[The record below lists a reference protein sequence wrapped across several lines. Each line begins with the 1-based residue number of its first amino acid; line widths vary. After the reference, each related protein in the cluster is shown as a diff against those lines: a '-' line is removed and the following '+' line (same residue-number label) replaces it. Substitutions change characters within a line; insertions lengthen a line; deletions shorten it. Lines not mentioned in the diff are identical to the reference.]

1 MLADP
6 LFWLA
11 LSLVLLALSLVSLV
25 LAALPALRALGRAAH
40 STERLMNTLDREL
53 PPTLEALRL
62 TGQELTDLSDDL
74 SDGVQRAGHIVQ
86 QVDQSLEVARYQ
98 AQTLHTGSKSLLVGV
113 RAAWQVWRQGRDDSP
128 RSRRPKKLSHQR
140 SQLPP
145 SPPTSPKNSPQN
157 LERELPPGMD
167 RKPIGDLPQPAPE
180 RSKSSQPQQSAD
192 PQGQPSILESSAS
205 EVLESSASD
214 PWA

>member
-145 SPPTSPKNSPQN
+145 SPPTSPQN
-157 LERELPPGMD
+157 VERELPPGMD

-192 PQGQPSILESSAS
+192 PQGQSSI
-205 EVLESSASD
+205 LESSASD

>member
-11 LSLVLLALSLVSLV
+11 LSVVLLATSLLALV
-25 LAALPALRALGRAAH
+25 LAAFPAFRALGRAAH

-53 PPTLEALRL
+53 PPTLEALRI

-86 QVDQSLEVARYQ
+86 QVDQSLGVARHQ
-98 AQTLHTGSKSLLVGV
+98 AQTLHTGSKSLLVGL
-113 RAAWQVWRQGRDDSP
+113 RAAWHTWRQGEEVP
-128 RSRRPKKLSHQR
+128 QRSRRPKKLGHQR

-145 SPPTSPKNSPQN
+145 SPPNSPQNSPQN
-157 LERELPPGMD
+157 LETELPPGMD
-167 RKPIGDLPQPAPE
+167 RQPLGDLPQPAPE

-192 PQGQPSILESSAS
+192 PQGQSSI
-205 EVLESSASD
+205 LESSASD

>member
-98 AQTLHTGSKSLLVGV
+98 AQTLHTGSKACWWGCEPLGRSGD
-113 RAAWQVWRQGRDDSP
+113 RAGMTRRDHDA
-128 RSRRPKKLSHQR
+128 
-140 SQLPP
+140 
-145 SPPTSPKNSPQN
+145 PKN
-157 LERELPPGMD
+157 
-167 RKPIGDLPQPAPE
+167 
-180 RSKSSQPQQSAD
+180 
-192 PQGQPSILESSAS
+192 
-205 EVLESSASD
+205 
-214 PWA
+214 